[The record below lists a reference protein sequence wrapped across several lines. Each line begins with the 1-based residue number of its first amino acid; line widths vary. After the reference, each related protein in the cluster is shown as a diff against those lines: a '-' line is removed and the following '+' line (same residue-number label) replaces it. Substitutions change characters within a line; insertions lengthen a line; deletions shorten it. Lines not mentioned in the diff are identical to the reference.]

1 MSTPPSK
8 FFNRYEFDEDVR
20 DERDRLRAVNGQLL
34 AALKALL
41 DLVAYLKVGIYTF
54 DDCLKIESEAR
65 AAIAEAQKA
74 TGGQ

>member
-34 AALKALL
+34 AAAEEGLSALERAAKGGL
-41 DLVAYLKVGIYTF
+41 AY
-54 DDCLKIESEAR
+54 KITRNQLR

>member
-1 MSTPPSK
+1 MGTPPSK

-34 AALKALL
+34 LALRLWLTVDWSKPQDATAFLQGL
-41 DLVAYLKVGIYTF
+41 A
-54 DDCLKIESEAR
+54 EQAR
-65 AAIAEAQKA
+65 VAIAEAQKA